1 MHLLDRKHPTATL
14 AAHERFVLELW
25 HGMTHEASLD
35 SHRVRCLNART
46 VIRELDQ
53 ELRLGRARPDEFQEI
68 CEEAQEVLS
77 ADPVV
82 KKSFE
87 RHLGL
92 LQPLLKNPPL
102 PDEKKSAASEQKF
115 REFRFVVSDLSTALE
130 RGYFKEVLAVL
141 PDTIVSCDND
151 VTHAV
156 VGALLSDLV
165 DHGWPLETLFSWV
178 GLFFQDTPP
187 PYDTFAANLR
197 FLIQQLDWGK
207 QEYRVILRLSGSSK
221 LANFG
226 EFAGFHFRALPGFT
240 PTTSHLRKFALA
252 TSQITFAETQV
263 MGVDYV
269 SAAISARE
277 RFEACLDQMRFNF
290 EPAPLKVDERC
301 FVERK
306 DRRVELVPVR
316 HLVPNPHHLLPP
328 EEFREFFGQSEKMLA
343 RSNVEIETGERLRAA
358 IRHYRFGSDADAYK
372 DKFLNWW
379 MGLEFLAYAS
389 HGENIGRT
397 VAVHASDALLQRY
410 LYRLLG
416 DLTRTLKAHAIT
428 WDNDL
433 ATGSGAAILDDLRH
447 PGTLKLLQSATL
459 AEKLASSFSE
469 NPVVGFRIRRLA
481 TILQHPTKTAEALA
495 RHHRHLV
502 WQLGRLYRIRCCI
515 VHGSQVRFK
524 LPLFTANMEFY
535 LKELIIVCLRSLTL
549 NEHVS
554 SLREVFQRA
563 AFARQ
568 RVNAELQA
576 AAPAPDAIRNAVF
589 NSIII
594 QENP

>member
-1 MHLLDRKHPTATL
+1 
-14 AAHERFVLELW
+14 
-25 HGMTHEASLD
+25 
-35 SHRVRCLNART
+35 
-46 VIRELDQ
+46 
-53 ELRLGRARPDEFQEI
+53 
-68 CEEAQEVLS
+68 
-77 ADPVV
+77 
-82 KKSFE
+82 
-87 RHLGL
+87 
-92 LQPLLKNPPL
+92 
-102 PDEKKSAASEQKF
+102 
-115 REFRFVVSDLSTALE
+115 
-130 RGYFKEVLAVL
+130 
-141 PDTIVSCDND
+141 
-151 VTHAV
+151 
-156 VGALLSDLV
+156 
-165 DHGWPLETLFSWV
+165 
-178 GLFFQDTPP
+178 
-187 PYDTFAANLR
+187 
-197 FLIQQLDWGK
+197 
-207 QEYRVILRLSGSSK
+207 
-221 LANFG
+221 
-226 EFAGFHFRALPGFT
+226 
-240 PTTSHLRKFALA
+240 
-252 TSQITFAETQV
+252 
-263 MGVDYV
+263 
-269 SAAISARE
+269 
-277 RFEACLDQMRFNF
+277 MRFNF

-306 DRRVELVPVR
+306 DQRVELVTVR

-328 EEFREFFGQSEKMLA
+328 EEFRDFFGQSEKMLA
-343 RSNVEIETGERLRAA
+343 RSNVEAETGERLRAA

-481 TILQHPTKTAEALA
+481 TILQHPTKTADTLA

-515 VHGSQVRFK
+515 VHGSEVRFK

-535 LKELIIVCLRSLTL
+535 LKELIIVCLRSLTQ

-568 RVNAELQA
+568 RVDAELRA
-576 AAPAPDAIRNAVF
+576 TAPPPDAIRNAVF
-589 NSIII
+589 NSVII
-594 QENP
+594 QENH